1 MSNPTTPFSWQM
13 PTATDLVTDLPAD
26 FEVFGQAV
34 ATSMADLLGGTS
46 GQILAKNSNTDMD
59 FVWVTNDVGDITAVT
74 AGTGIS
80 GGGTSGA
87 VTITN
92 SMATEITAKADLIVG
107 TGNATFDNLPVGANG
122 TVLTADS
129 TVSPTGLKWATPSG
143 GASGMTLIKRGTFS
157 GVADTGTT
165 FDSIFTS
172 TYDNYV
178 AVFTK
183 VSCSTLTGD
192 FQCQLR
198 YAGPTTQ
205 TSTYAYVYGKF
216 LATAATVVTGNAQ
229 SEWVLSENIDDA
241 SYGLS
246 GQMNLY
252 NILSTGFRS
261 YATYTTYTGYNDLI
275 TGGALQSTSRTYT
288 GLLFKASTGN
298 ISGTIDIYGLAK
310 S

>member
-1 MSNPTTPFSWQM
+1 LTTQKGAVQLSDSTSTTSSILAAT
-13 PTATDLVTDLPAD
+13 PTAVKSAYDLADGAIAKSTVTTA
-26 FEVFGQAV
+26 
-34 ATSMADLLGGTS
+34 
-46 GQILAKNSNTDMD
+46 
-59 FVWVTNDVGDITAVT
+59 GDI
-74 AGTGIS
+74 IYR
-80 GGGTSGA
+80 
-87 VTITN
+87 
-92 SMATEITAKADLIVG
+92 
-107 TGNATFDNLPVGANG
+107 NATVPVRLGIGTANQVLRVNAGA
-122 TVLTADS
+122 TA
-129 TVSPTGLKWATPSG
+129 PEWATPSG
-143 GASGMTLIKRGTFS
+143 GASGLTFIKRGTFS
-157 GVADTGTT
+157 SVADTGTT

-183 VSCSTLTGD
+183 VSCSTGTAD

-229 SEWVLSENIDDA
+229 SEWVLSENIDD
-241 SYGLS
+241 STYGLS